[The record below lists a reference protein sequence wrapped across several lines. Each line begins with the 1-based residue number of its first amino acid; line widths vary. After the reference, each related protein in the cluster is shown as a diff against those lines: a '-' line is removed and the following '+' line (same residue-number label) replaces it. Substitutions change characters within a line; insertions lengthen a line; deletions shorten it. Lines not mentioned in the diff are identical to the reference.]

1 MLRVLVTGGG
11 GYVGSHTC
19 KALAASGI
27 EPVTF
32 DNLSCGHAESVLW
45 GPLEKGDI
53 LDSSALR
60 GALEKY
66 QPAAVFHFAASAYV
80 GESVVNPSKY
90 YRNNVVGTHQLLEA
104 ARAAG
109 IGLFVFSSS
118 CATYGVAG
126 DLPIRETTP
135 QQPINPYGRTKLMGE
150 QMIADYASS
159 YGMKFVALRY
169 FNAAGADPDRNIGEW
184 HDPETHLI
192 PRALLAAAGR
202 IDHLEVFGDD
212 YPTRDGTCI
221 RDFVHVT
228 DLSEAHVQAFK
239 YLLQGGRSLAVNLGT
254 GQGTSIREVLETV
267 KTVTGRKVPIII
279 QPRRPGDPPA
289 LLADATLAA
298 TRLGFAPRFSDINT
312 IVQTAALF
320 FCPV

>member
-1 MLRVLVTGGG
+1 MARVLVTGGA

-27 EPVTF
+27 EPVAF
-32 DNLSCGHAESVLW
+32 DNLSSGHAEAVLW
-45 GPLEKGDI
+45 GPLEQGDI
-53 LDSSALR
+53 LDAAALR
-60 GALEKY
+60 RTFEKY

-80 GESVVNPSKY
+80 SESVIDPSKY
-90 YRNNVVGTHQLLEA
+90 YRNNVVGTLQLLES
-104 ARAAG
+104 ARTAG

-118 CATYGVAG
+118 CATYGLAE

-135 QQPINPYGRTKLMGE
+135 QRPINPYGRTKLICE
-150 QMIADYASS
+150 QMLADYASG
-159 YGMKFVALRY
+159 YGMKYVSLRY
-169 FNAAGADPDRNIGEW
+169 FNAAGADPERSIGEW

-212 YPTRDGTCI
+212 YPTPDGTCI
-221 RDFVHVT
+221 RDFVHVS
-228 DLSEAHVQAFK
+228 DLAEAHVQAFK
-239 YLLQGGRSLAVNLGT
+239 YLSDGGPGLAANLGS
-254 GQGTSIREVLETV
+254 GQGTSIREVLAAV
-267 KTVTGRKVPIII
+267 SAVTGRNVPTVFR
-279 QPRRPGDPPA
+279 PRRGGDPPA

-298 TRLGFAPRFSDINT
+298 KCLGFAPRLSDINT
-312 IVQTAALF
+312 MVATAAPF